1 MAFAAFLVVSYALC
15 FNSVLIAFADND
27 LVADWRHLFS
37 GLPEFSSSVNDDWTK
52 DVSHLLETNYKIL
65 EDANHDAITTQ
76 DATLATGDSKLDS
89 SEERK
94 RTKDNK
100 EFNKKHNVL
109 HYIFPVLETNPKVI
123 GPTDLSSQKP
133 DHTPTLLLKN
143 SSYHNGEEKVKSEYG
158 ILTILLPFRIEKY
171 AEKNGKLNHDKGGTS
186 AALDDDQGMEDR
198 GLELKKEKFRSFRRK
213 RDVSNDES
221 ETMESRLL
229 SADNEDEDEKSVSD
243 ESEKWS
249 SPEKKEKRDTGS
261 LSVEITTPNPKANVS
276 NNLNYTSGR
285 SENNTDDSN
294 KIAISR
300 NLDMQVTTSLPPCTT
315 TKNGSTEC
323 GNKHEEPRE
332 ATELS
337 VKYLGE
343 TTDGTDGP
351 MRVEDDFAYVTDT
364 PEIHLSGDRDT
375 VSGEIVSD
383 SGKIITLHW
392 TLRFEPED
400 SSSESGEHPHPPA
413 DDGRDVFEQN
423 VYVDHDVS
431 PGYGHTSDFP
441 EHTRIE
447 GDYSEYLDQLPLP
460 SVAAQ
465 VFPYMQSAGPP
476 SVGEYPSTD
485 QVIVPVVES
494 HYPPPISE
502 ALEHEL
508 ESQSGVV
515 LPDDELTDGLVDM
528 ESEHRMPFV
537 DASEEE
543 PLHPDTTYIPSSL
556 EESVEMEPGLPASFA
571 VTSVEEPLDS
581 DTMYI
586 PSSLEEPIEME
597 PGLPASFPDA
607 SVEEPL
613 DPDTAYIPSLL
624 EEPVE
629 MEPGIPVSFAG
640 ASVEEPLDPD
650 TVYIPSL
657 LEEPVEMEP
666 GIPVSFADAS
676 VEEPLDPDT
685 AYIPSLLEE
694 PVEMEPGIPVSFVD
708 ASVEEPLD
716 PDTLYI
722 PSSLDGPVDM
732 VPGLSVSFTDA
743 SEEVLFDPDAF
754 YIPPS
759 LGEPVDIG
767 PVLPLSFTGAFVEEP
782 FAPDTL
788 NIPSSL
794 GEPVDI
800 GPVLPA
806 SGEKL
811 FVPDTLSHIPSSLDE
826 PVDIE
831 SGLPVTLVDLLAGL
845 PFRNPSSLEKQS
857 MIIYDDN
864 GQGAELQQIIDE
876 STGGQFYPA
885 AMSLE
890 YLPAYDETGLKSYV
904 EKDHRDLIDSAAGV
918 PCRCN
923 EVVARNF
930 NDRP

>member
-1 MAFAAFLVVSYALC
+1 MAFAAFRVVSYALC

-65 EDANHDAITTQ
+65 ADANHDAVTPQ
-76 DATLATGDSKLDS
+76 DATLTTGDSKLDS

-100 EFNKKHNVL
+100 EFKKKHNVL
-109 HYIFPVLETNPKVI
+109 HHFFPVLETNLTVI

-143 SSYHNGEEKVKSEYG
+143 SSDHNGEEKVKSEYG

-171 AEKNGKLNHDKGGTS
+171 AEKNGIPNHDNGGTS
-186 AALDDDQGMEDR
+186 AALDDDQGMEER
-198 GLELKKEKFRSFRRK
+198 GLELKKEKFKSFRRK
-213 RDVSNDES
+213 RNVSNDES

-300 NLDMQVTTSLPPCTT
+300 NLDMQATTSLPPCTT
-315 TKNGSTEC
+315 TKNGSREC

-351 MRVEDDFAYVTDT
+351 MRVEDDFAYITDT

-383 SGKIITLHW
+383 PGKIITLHW

-400 SSSESGEHPHPPA
+400 SSSASGEHPHPPA

-423 VYVDHDVS
+423 VYVDQDGS
-431 PGYGHTSDFP
+431 PGHGHTSNFP
-441 EHTRIE
+441 EHTRVE
-447 GDYSEYLDQLPLP
+447 GDSSDYLDQLPLP
-460 SVAAQ
+460 SGAAQ
-465 VFPYMQSAGPP
+465 EFPYKQSARPS

-494 HYPPPISE
+494 LYPPPISE
-502 ALEHEL
+502 ALQHEL

-515 LPDDELTDGLVDM
+515 LPEDELTDGLVDM
-528 ESEHRMPFV
+528 ESEHGMPFV
-537 DASEEE
+537 DTSEKE
-543 PLHPDTTYIPSSL
+543 PLHPDTSYLPSL

-571 VTSVEEPLDS
+571 VTSVEEPFDA

-586 PSSLEEPIEME
+586 PSSLGEPVEME
-597 PGLPASFPDA
+597 PGLPVSFPDA

-613 DPDTAYIPSLL
+613 DPDT
-624 EEPVE
+624 
-629 MEPGIPVSFAG
+629 
-640 ASVEEPLDPD
+640 
-650 TVYIPSL
+650 TYIPSL

-685 AYIPSLLEE
+685 
-694 PVEMEPGIPVSFVD
+694 
-708 ASVEEPLD
+708 
-716 PDTLYI
+716 LYI
-722 PSSLDGPVDM
+722 PSSVDEPVDM

-743 SEEVLFDPDAF
+743 PEEVLFDPDTLSHTQSLLDEIIGTEPVLPVSFIDALEEEPFDPDAF

-767 PVLPLSFTGAFVEEP
+767 PVLPLPFIGAFVEEP

-788 NIPSSL
+788 HIPSSL
-794 GEPVDI
+794 GEPVDL
-800 GPVLPA
+800 GPVLPLSLKDA
-806 SGEKL
+806 AGEEI

-831 SGLPVTLVDLLAGL
+831 SGLPVSLVDLLAGL

-857 MIIYDDN
+857 TIINDDN

-876 STGGQFYPA
+876 STGGQFDPA

-890 YLPAYDETGLKSYV
+890 YLPAYGETGLESYV
-904 EKDHRDLIDSAAGV
+904 EKDHRDLIDSAQGA